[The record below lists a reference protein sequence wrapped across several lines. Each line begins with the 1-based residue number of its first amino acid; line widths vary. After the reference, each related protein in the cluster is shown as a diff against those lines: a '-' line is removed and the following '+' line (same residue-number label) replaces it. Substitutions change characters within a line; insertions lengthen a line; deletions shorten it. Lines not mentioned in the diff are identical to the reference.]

1 MEFKALRIATLTKDV
16 AENLDT
22 RLSQLTG
29 VTEFTITLET
39 QEVSV
44 KFDISQLSF
53 KELAEEMAK
62 AGCSLQNI
70 DAAILL

>member
-16 AENLDT
+16 ADDLDI

-44 KFDISQLSF
+44 KFDIAQIAF
-53 KELAEEMAK
+53 KELIDEMAK
-62 AGCSLQNI
+62 AGCSLQDIN
-70 DAAILL
+70 AAVLL